1 MSFCC
6 HFFVIHACHFGFAL
20 SFFVILLSFCCHL
33 FVILL
38 SFWER
43 ENAKKLL
50 KKWLPWQTFCYLV
63 AAPNTKE
70 QVQKLLESQP
80 AMKRIG
86 QGSLPWRIRFSA
98 CLDEELSPSSGC
110 RLGGS
115 RLKNRVKG
123 PGPGWNGPG
132 GAAQGREAGST
143 WKLQKRN
150 FTSTRV
156 ITFCIFFAFPR
167 LGVIFFWHFF
177 AFPKPGVIFLHLF
190 FAFPRPGLTPSPLDP
205 DEKST
210 RKWQKMTNKWPAC
223 WWNCVFGLSSS
234 AQDPATRAGWEND
247 KQMTQKWQ
255 QNSKKNDKK
264 MTPQNRND
272 KKMTK
277 QWQNQTTKKIFN
289 NLQSLLVRFS

>member
-1 MSFCC
+1 MTTMTDLLLPRGGTKYKGTS
-6 HFFVIHACHFGFAL
+6 AETLGKPAGDEEDRAGELAL
-20 SFFVILLSFCCHL
+20 ENSFFGLPGRGVVSQLG
-33 FVILL
+33 VQA
-38 SFWER
+38 WGEPAQKPG
-43 ENAKKLL
+43 EGAGAGV
-50 KKWLPWQTFCYLV
+50 KWP
-63 AAPNTKE
+63 
-70 QVQKLLESQP
+70 
-80 AMKRIG
+80 RG
-86 QGSLPWRIRFSA
+86 
-98 CLDEELSPSSGC
+98 
-110 RLGGS
+110 GGS
-115 RLKNRVKG
+115 G
-123 PGPGWNGPG
+123 PGS
-132 GAAQGREAGST
+132 GST

-156 ITFCIFFAFPR
+156 ITFCIVFAFPR

-177 AFPKPGVIFLHLF
+177 AFPKPGVIFLHFF

-255 QNSKKNDKK
+255 QNSKKTTKK
-264 MTPQNRND
+264 WHRKTG
-272 KKMTK
+272 MTK
-277 QWQNQTTKKIFN
+277 KWQNQTTKKIFN